1 MHTHTIE
8 LITTIFTSVM
18 ASSGFWALIQAFRDK
33 NDARSEMLKGL
44 GHDRIMHL
52 ASSYIDRGYIT
63 RDEYDDLYLYLY
75 EPYQKLGGNGSA
87 KRIMQE
93 IDKLEIR

>member
-1 MHTHTIE
+1 MHTLEMI
-8 LITTIFTSVM
+8 ITVFTSVM
-18 ASSGFWALIQAFRDK
+18 ASSGFWVFVQNYRDR
-33 NDARSEMLKGL
+33 NDAKTEMIKGL

-52 ASSYIDRGYIT
+52 AAGYIERGYIT

-93 IDKLEIR
+93 VDKLDIR